1 MVDRTFLQDL
11 IQNPKK
17 ITKLEFSQIEEIF
30 DKTQQIISNEQI
42 ILDLN
47 IKDKN
52 EFSYVI
58 GDIHGNLSS
67 LLYFIEKIEKF
78 QPNFVIFL
86 GDIVDRGEHQLECL
100 ILILALKILSPDRIF
115 IIRGNHE
122 SIEINKAY
130 GFYHE
135 FTERF
140 YTEEDYNTVLS
151 LYNVLPI
158 CAKINNSI
166 LCVHGGI
173 PKDFSIIKKIENK
186 KTSELKLISKEVS
199 DNLFQ
204 ILWNDP
210 KEGLKGFSHSYR
222 GRGIFF
228 FGEDVFNSF
237 LEAND
242 FNFLIRSHECF
253 PEGFRW
259 FFNKRLLSIF
269 SSAGYRG
276 PNPAS
281 FAIVKGNQVFPENRF
296 NLKRL

>member
-1 MVDRTFLQDL
+1 MIDSSFLQFL
-11 IQNPKK
+11 IKNPKK
-17 ITKLEFSQIEEIF
+17 ITQLEFSIIEEIF
-30 DKTQQIISNEQI
+30 ERSQQILSKEQI

-47 IKDKN
+47 MSYKKD
-52 EFSYVI
+52 FSYVI
-58 GDIHGNLSS
+58 GDIHGNLNS
-67 LLYFIEKIEKF
+67 LIYFIKKIQKF
-78 QPNFVIFL
+78 HPKFVLFL
-86 GDIVDRGEHQLECL
+86 GDIVDRGKYQLECL
-100 ILILALKILSPDRIF
+100 ILILTMKILSPDRVY

-122 SIEINKAY
+122 SIEINKVY

-140 YTEEDYNTVLS
+140 YNIEDFNKVLS
-151 LYNVLPI
+151 LYNVLPF

-173 PKDFSIIKKIENK
+173 PKDFSILTKMANK
-186 KTSELKLISKEVS
+186 TTSDLKFISKDNG

-210 KEGLKGFSHSYR
+210 KEGLKGFSQSYR
-222 GRGIFF
+222 GPGIFF
-228 FGEDVFNSF
+228 FGEDVFNKF
-237 LEAND
+237 LEVND
-242 FNFLIRSHECF
+242 LNFLIRSHECF

-281 FAIVKGNQVFPENRF
+281 FAIIKGSHIFPENLF
-296 NLKRL
+296 SVKR